1 MQLRW
6 RPSEVHRACANMC
19 FSRFLFWGPKR
30 KPKTKGTVPLP
41 HCSRCIIA
49 CMCRARSFVARR
61 LGPERA
67 RVLNIAATAL
77 GEDRPLAGSPMCWRS
92 GPLLLGDME
101 QQRINIED
109 KACISSALGFAS
121 VRLRLNVKA
130 ICLIAVAKARPMG
143 YPKKVPIGPEPGTQM
158 CTTWRPKW
166 LPISVQPHTS
176 WYPKMGSYLVPV
188 FGYQKWS
195 PS

>member
-1 MQLRW
+1 M
-6 RPSEVHRACANMC
+6 
-19 FSRFLFWGPKR
+19 

-109 KACISSALGFAS
+109 KACTSSALGFAS

-130 ICLIAVAKARPMG
+130 ICLILVAKARLMG
-143 YPKKVPIGPEPGTQM
+143 YPKKVPRGPEPGTQM